1 MHHEG
6 TRAPKPS
13 PDFKARAQPGNPR
26 GRAKKCLQGLSP
38 PSRCVLSIA
47 TATHRPACVPTWCV
61 CASQGGAGTF
71 TIPGLIK
78 IKTVKKAARPA
89 KKNVPNPFKPG
100 ELMDVK
106 AKPESI
112 AVKCLAL
119 KKLKDMA

>member
-1 MHHEG
+1 MCAFHCD
-6 TRAPKPS
+6 RNS
-13 PDFKARAQPGNPR
+13 
-26 GRAKKCLQGLSP
+26 
-38 PSRCVLSIA
+38 PSRV
-47 TATHRPACVPTWCV
+47 RPHLVRLRFA
-61 CASQGGAGTF
+61 GGAGTF

>member
-1 MHHEG
+1 MG
-6 TRAPKPS
+6 YPS
-13 PDFKARAQPGNPR
+13 INK
-26 GRAKKCLQGLSP
+26 S
-38 PSRCVLSIA
+38 LSIA
-47 TATHRPACVPTWCV
+47 IMPKPVTTALSKKECKQVLDALSGSIE
-61 CASQGGAGTF
+61 ASIMKGGAGTF

-89 KKNVPNPFKPG
+89 KKGVPNPFKPG